1 MTNKIPYIAPF
12 GRADITQEQAETEII
27 TSDKMSDVY
36 IKYITT
42 LNSQLKI
49 QDIAIEKLE
58 KKYKRAID
66 FMFASHIF
74 IAILIFTLQCMT

>member
-27 TSDKMSDVY
+27 TSDKMSDAY

-42 LNSQLKI
+42 LDSQLKI
-49 QDIAIEKLE
+49 QDIVIDKLE

-66 FMFASHIF
+66 IMFASHIF
-74 IAILIFTLQCMT
+74 IVILIFTLYCMT